1 MKKLICFLILSLALS
16 ALCIQEKES
25 IAWKIFTNECGK
37 KKEALTTWNLLE
49 EFPSFGL
56 GHFIW
61 LPEGV
66 NVPFEEK
73 FPKFIEFLKTKD
85 VKIDLELLKSAKAP
99 WKSRDAFL
107 KEMHLKNMN
116 DLRDFLASTFTYQM
130 DFILE
135 EFEVEIIKMKQQ
147 KDTHF
152 LKKLDL
158 LKSEKNGY
166 YALIDYCNFKGSGL
180 NVAER
185 YNTQGWGLL
194 QVIEAM
200 PYPTQN
206 PLQDFVKS
214 ADLLL
219 QKRVENSPKNRDEQR
234 YLKGWQ
240 SRLKTYLN

>member
-1 MKKLICFLILSLALS
+1 MKKLICFLFLSLALS
-16 ALCIQEKES
+16 ALSIQEKES
-25 IAWKIFTNECGK
+25 IALKIYRNECGE

-61 LPEGV
+61 IPEGV
-66 NVPFEEK
+66 NVPFQEK
-73 FPKFIEFLKTKD
+73 FPKFIQFLKTKN
-85 VKIDLELLKSAKAP
+85 VKIDLELLKSVKAP

-135 EFEVEIIKMKQQ
+135 EFEAEIAKMKQQ
-147 KDTHF
+147 NDAHF

-158 LKSEKNGY
+158 LKFEKNGY
-166 YALIDYCNFKGSGL
+166 YALIDYYNFKGSGL

-185 YNTQGWGLL
+185 YNNQGWGLL
-194 QVIEAM
+194 QVIEGM
-200 PYPTQN
+200 PYPSQN
-206 PLQDFVKS
+206 PIQDFVKS
-214 ADLLL
+214 AELLL
-219 QKRVENSPKNRDEQR
+219 QKRVENSPKDRDEQR
-234 YLKGWQ
+234 YLRGWQ
-240 SRLKTYLN
+240 NRLKTYLN